1 MLRGPTL
8 RAMADEFLKIAA
20 YSSPAIVSPPAPGGD
35 GGSLGAMPSSP
46 TPPGAVVGKALG
58 KTNLQKTNY
67 TRVNT
72 QVPAPNFAVG
82 GEQKALTPP
91 AVRS

>member
-1 MLRGPTL
+1 MLSAVTL
-8 RAMADEFLKIAA
+8 RAMGDELRKIAA
-20 YSSPAIVSPPAPGGD
+20 TSSPAIVSPPSPGGD
-35 GGSLGAMPSSP
+35 GRQLSAMPSSP

-72 QVPAPNFAVG
+72 QVTAPNPALTS
-82 GEQKALTPP
+82 EQKALTPP